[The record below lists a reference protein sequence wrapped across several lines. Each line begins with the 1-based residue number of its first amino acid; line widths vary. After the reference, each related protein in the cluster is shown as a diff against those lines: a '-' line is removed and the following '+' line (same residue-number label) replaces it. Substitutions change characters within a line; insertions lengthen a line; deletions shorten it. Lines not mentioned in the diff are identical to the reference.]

1 MTGMLAGPD
10 CAAAVLFA
18 AFAVLRARAAGTA
31 AVHSSADAP
40 GTGAAA
46 WLLLA
51 LLCVGVNVAALG
63 AEALWQRTVE
73 RAWNAACARR
83 QFERV
88 AAGAA
93 CTE

>member
-10 CAAAVLFA
+10 CAVAVLFA
-18 AFAVLRARAAGTA
+18 ALAVLRARAAA
-31 AVHSSADAP
+31 PSAIAPEADAP
-40 GTGAAA
+40 ATGVTA

-51 LLCVGVNVAALG
+51 LLWVGLNAGALA

-83 QFERV
+83 
-88 AAGAA
+88 GARESA
-93 CTE
+93 SGCCSE